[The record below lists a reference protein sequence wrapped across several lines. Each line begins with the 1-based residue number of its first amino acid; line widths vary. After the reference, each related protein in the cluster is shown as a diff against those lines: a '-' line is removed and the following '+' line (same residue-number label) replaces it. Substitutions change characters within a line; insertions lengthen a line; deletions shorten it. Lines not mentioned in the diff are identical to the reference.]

1 MSAVSAMLAMLAP
14 WKPCSMKQCWAA
26 SRMRLRWAST
36 RVALGSAIGAAR
48 RRQCLRLIIGLAAA
62 EHLLHHHEEQRNEE
76 HADQRTHDHAAQHA
90 GADRVLRARACAR

>member
-1 MSAVSAMLAMLAP
+1 MLAMLAP
-14 WKPCSMKQCWAA
+14 WKPCSMKHCWAA

-36 RVALGSAIGAAR
+36 RAVRGSGIAAAR
-48 RRQCLRLIIGLAAA
+48 RRNRLRLRIRIALAAA